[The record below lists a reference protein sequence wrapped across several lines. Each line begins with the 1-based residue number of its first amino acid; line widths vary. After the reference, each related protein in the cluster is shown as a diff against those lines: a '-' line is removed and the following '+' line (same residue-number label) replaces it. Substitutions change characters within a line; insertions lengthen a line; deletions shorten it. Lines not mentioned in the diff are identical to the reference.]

1 MSEQIKFNA
10 DENKNKCDITP
21 QFLQLIPLPRQ

>member
-10 DENKNKCDITP
+10 EENKNKCAITP
-21 QFLQLIPLPRQ
+21 PFLQLIPLSR